1 LFYIKSYFCSDNI
14 EPDKQQKPGRK
25 FFKMPASPLISK
37 KINTKVAT
45 KKTEPPVD
53 QPISSSPLSRQK
65 GLKQLISTSQTTK
78 QLINRT
84 NNKSEV
90 VPPSSSVVYKAT
102 KDSTQNQDIALMV
115 VEQSTDKVTGSEGQ
129 SGSDVATSLLKIQS
143 KHKDYAKERQ
153 ELLRDSGKPNKRDQK
168 V

>member
-1 LFYIKSYFCSDNI
+1 MLFCSDNI

-25 FFKMPASPLISK
+25 FFKIPSSPLISK
-37 KINTKVAT
+37 KSNTKVVT
-45 KKTEPPVD
+45 KKTEPPAVD
-53 QPISSSPLSRQK
+53 QPICSSPLSRQK
-65 GLKQLISTSQTTK
+65 GLKQLISISQTTK
-78 QLINRT
+78 QSINRT

-90 VPPSSSVVYKAT
+90 VAPSSSIVYKAT
-102 KDSTQNQDIALMV
+102 KDSTQNQDIAMMV

-129 SGSDVATSLLKIQS
+129 SGNDVATSLLKSQS

-153 ELLRDSGKPNKRDQK
+153 ELLRDSGKQNKRDQK